1 MATEEASAAGS
12 AGAGEAGSGP
22 TSGPRPS
29 AGGDDRAGAAASQ
42 ETQSEGRF
50 GRPGRPLARSPFLV
64 GFTAGLGLLLAY
76 AVFLALRDALSI
88 FVLIFIAMFIAVGLN
103 PVVVRL
109 QRWGFPRWLA
119 VTTVGLG
126 IVVMFAG
133 ILLALIPPLVTQAS
147 NLADNAPEYFEQLRR
162 NRMLRNLDEQYNL
175 FERIQGALAGVN
187 LARVAGGV
195 LGGAQVVFGA
205 VFNVLTVLVLTV
217 YFMAAFDRIR
227 VGAYRLVPASRR
239 ERVQAIGDEILT
251 KVGAYMA
258 GALAIAIIAGASAFV
273 FLLIVGVAYP
283 FALAVVVA
291 VCDLIPQV
299 GATIGAVVV
308 SVVGFI
314 HSIPV
319 GIACVAFFIAYQQI
333 ENFLIYPKVMRR
345 AVKVSDLAAI
355 IGALLGFTLLGI
367 VGALIA
373 IPAVAAIQLIVR
385 EVVIPRQQRV

>member
-1 MATEEASAAGS
+1 MSTEGPSTTGPAGT
-12 AGAGEAGSGP
+12 GEAATGP
-22 TSGPRPS
+22 VPGPRPFAAS
-29 AGGDDRAGAAASQ
+29 DDRAGAATSP
-42 ETQSEGRF
+42 ETRSEGRF
-50 GRPGRPLARSPFLV
+50 GRPGPPLARSPFLV

-76 AVFLALRDALSI
+76 AVFLALRNAVSI

-103 PVVVRL
+103 PIVVRL
-109 QRWGFPRWLA
+109 QRWGLPRWLA
-119 VTTVGLG
+119 VTTVALG

-133 ILLALIPPLVTQAS
+133 VLLALIPPLVTQAS
-147 NLADNAPEYFEQLRR
+147 NLVDNAPEYFEQLRR
-162 NRMLRNLDEQYNL
+162 NQMLRNLDEQYDL
-175 FERIQGALAGVN
+175 FGRLQGALADVN

-195 LGGAQVVFGA
+195 LGGAQAVFGA

-217 YFMAAFDRIR
+217 YFMAAFDRIKA
-227 VGAYRLVPASRR
+227 GAYRLVPASRR
-239 ERVQAIGDEILT
+239 VRVQAIGDEILT

-258 GALAIAIIAGASAFV
+258 GALTIAIIAGASAWV
-273 FLLIVGVAYP
+273 FLVIVGVAYP

-319 GIACVAFFIAYQQI
+319 GIACVVFFVAYQQI

-385 EVVIPRQQRV
+385 EVVIPRQQRA

>member
-1 MATEEASAAGS
+1 MSAEDASTTVPAGT
-12 AGAGEAGSGP
+12 GEVASGP
-22 TSGPRPS
+22 VPGPRPS
-29 AGGDDRAGAAASQ
+29 AAADDHAGAAASP
-42 ETQSEGRF
+42 ETESEGRF

-76 AVFLALRDALSI
+76 AVFLALSDAASI
-88 FVLIFIAMFIAVGLN
+88 LVLIFIALFIAVGLN
-103 PVVVRL
+103 RAVVGLR
-109 QRWGFPRWLA
+109 RWGLPRWLA
-119 VTTVGLG
+119 VTTVALG
-126 IVVMFAG
+126 IVVMFG
-133 ILLALIPPLVTQAS
+133 GVLLALIPPLVTQTS
-147 NLADNAPEYFEQLRR
+147 TLVDNAPEYFEQLRR
-162 NRMLRNLDEQYNL
+162 NQMLRDLDEQYDVFNRL
-175 FERIQGALAGVN
+175 QGALAEVN
-187 LARVAGGV
+187 LARVAGG
-195 LGGAQVVFGA
+195 LFGGAQALFGA
-205 VFNVLTVLVLTV
+205 VGNVVTVLLLTI

-239 ERVQAIGDEILT
+239 ERVQAIGDEILS

-258 GALAIAIIAGASAFV
+258 GALTIAIVAGASTWV
-273 FLLIVGVAYP
+273 FLLIAGVAYP

-314 HSIPV
+314 TSIPV
-319 GIACVAFFIAYQQI
+319 GIACVVFFIAYQQI
-333 ENFLIYPKVMRR
+333 ENFLIYPTVMRR

-373 IPAVAAIQLIVR
+373 IPAVAAVQLIAR
-385 EVVIPRQQRV
+385 EVIIPRQQRV

>member
-1 MATEEASAAGS
+1 VSTEGPSTTGPAGT
-12 AGAGEAGSGP
+12 GEAATGP
-22 TSGPRPS
+22 VPGPRPFAAS
-29 AGGDDRAGAAASQ
+29 DDRAGAATSP
-42 ETQSEGRF
+42 ETRSEGRF
-50 GRPGRPLARSPFLV
+50 GRPGPPLARSPFLV

-76 AVFLALRDALSI
+76 AVFLALRNAVSI

-103 PVVVRL
+103 PIVVRL
-109 QRWGFPRWLA
+109 QRWGLPRWLA
-119 VTTVGLG
+119 VTTVALG

-133 ILLALIPPLVTQAS
+133 VLLALIPPLVTQAS
-147 NLADNAPEYFEQLRR
+147 NLVDNAPEYFEQLRR
-162 NRMLRNLDEQYNL
+162 NQMLRNLDEQYDL
-175 FERIQGALAGVN
+175 FGRLQGALADVN

-195 LGGAQVVFGA
+195 LGGAQAVFGA

-217 YFMAAFDRIR
+217 YFMAAFDRIKA
-227 VGAYRLVPASRR
+227 GAYRLVPASRR
-239 ERVQAIGDEILT
+239 VRVQAIGDEILT

-258 GALAIAIIAGASAFV
+258 GALTIAIIAGASAWV
-273 FLLIVGVAYP
+273 FLVIVGVAYP

-319 GIACVAFFIAYQQI
+319 GIACVVFFVAYQQI

-385 EVVIPRQQRV
+385 EVVIPRQQRA

>member
-1 MATEEASAAGS
+1 VPAEESSVPGAEVEEPGPGAVPEPRAPRQGGEEPGTADPAAG
-12 AGAGEAGSGP
+12 
-22 TSGPRPS
+22 
-29 AGGDDRAGAAASQ
+29 
-42 ETQSEGRF
+42 GRF

-76 AVFLALRDALSI
+76 VVYLVLRDAVSI
-88 FVLIFIAMFIAVGLN
+88 LILIFIALFIAVGLN
-103 PVVVRL
+103 PAAVRL
-109 QRWGFPRWLA
+109 QRWGLPRWLA
-119 VTTVGLG
+119 VAVVGLG
-126 IVVMFAG
+126 IVIMFG
-133 ILLALIPPLVTQAS
+133 GVLLALIPPLVTQAS
-147 NLADNAPEYFEQLRR
+147 TLIENAPEYFDQLRR
-162 NRMLRNLDEQYNL
+162 NDMLRNLDEQYDVFARL
-175 FERIQGALAGVN
+175 QSALTEVN

-195 LGGAQVVFGA
+195 LGGTQAVFGA
-205 VFNVLTVLVLTV
+205 LFNVLTVVVLTV

-227 VGAYRLVPASRR
+227 FGAYRLVPASRR
-239 ERVQAIGDEILT
+239 ERVQTIGDEILT

-258 GALAIAIIAGASAFV
+258 GALTIAIIAGAAAWV

-314 HSIPV
+314 TSLPV
-319 GIACVAFFIAYQQI
+319 GIACIAFFIAYQQI
-333 ENFLIYPKVMRR
+333 ENFFIYPKVMRR

-385 EVVIPRQQRV
+385 EVVLPRQQRV